1 VSSETV
7 PVPSET
13 VPVPSDIGAR
23 DRVATGSATE
33 AAFPGAR
40 DHDPAAL
47 RATRRWRRYGAVFLV
62 YLGFSLG
69 DLFDRNGPAGIAV
82 GCALLALF
90 VLLYFITPM
99 HALGGPRARR
109 WASPAM
115 FAVFAAYAL
124 VGGHASLILLV
135 YVGVAVV
142 ATHPLRVAL
151 PVVVGL
157 CAVAIVLPEVVSS
170 WDERGVQWAIPATIA
185 LVAVVVHGSRRNG
198 ENQAAL
204 LQARSEVERLAAEQ
218 ERLRIGRDLHDLLGH
233 ALTTVTV
240 KAQLAERLVAVDP
253 DQAAAEMAAVAE
265 LARTSLADVRATV
278 AGYREVSLVTE
289 LATAREVLR
298 AAGMDAE
305 LPASVEAVPGER
317 RELFGWIVR
326 EGVTNAVRHSRARR
340 VTVRVVDDG
349 IEVVDDGVGSTAGAG
364 NGLRGLDERV
374 TSAGGVLTA
383 GAHEN
388 GGWRLAAR
396 W

>member
-23 DRVATGSATE
+23 DRVGTGSATE

-90 VLLYFITPM
+90 VLLYFVTPM

-170 WDERGVQWAIPATIA
+170 WDERGVQW
-185 LVAVVVHGSRRNG
+185 VVHGSRRNG

-305 LPASVEAVPGER
+305 LPASVEAVTGER

-383 GAHEN
+383 GANEN